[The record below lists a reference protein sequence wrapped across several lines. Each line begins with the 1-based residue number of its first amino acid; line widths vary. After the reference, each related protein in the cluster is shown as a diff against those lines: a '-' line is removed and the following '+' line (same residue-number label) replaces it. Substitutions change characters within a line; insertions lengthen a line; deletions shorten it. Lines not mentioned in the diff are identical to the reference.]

1 MKKYAVIS
9 MILLIAAIACFVLGI
24 ISFGGAFQVDIGS
37 VCVSA
42 GFVFLGVGIYLSRK
56 VRKNDENDKEGK

>member
-9 MILLIAAIACFVLGI
+9 MVLLIAAIACFVLGI

-42 GFVFLGVGIYLSRK
+42 GFVFLGVGMYLSRK
-56 VRKNDENDKEGK
+56 ARNGDGTDKQ

>member
-42 GFVFLGVGIYLSRK
+42 GFVFLGVGMYLSRK
-56 VRKNDENDKEGK
+56 ARIGDGTDKQ

>member
-9 MILLIAAIACFVLGI
+9 MILLIAAIACFDLGI
-24 ISFGGAFQVDIGS
+24 ISFGGALQVDIGS

-42 GFVFLGVGIYLSRK
+42 GFVFLGVGMYLSRK
-56 VRKNDENDKEGK
+56 ARNGDGTGKQ